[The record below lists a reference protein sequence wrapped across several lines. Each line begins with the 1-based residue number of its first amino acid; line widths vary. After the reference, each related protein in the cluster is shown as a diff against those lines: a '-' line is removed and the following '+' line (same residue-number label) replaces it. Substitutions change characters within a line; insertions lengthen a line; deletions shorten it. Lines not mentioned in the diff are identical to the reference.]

1 MIDCDVKDFFGDKRF
16 AMQPALFVSAVVMLC
31 AFGAVLGVAANA
43 PADANGPNMF
53 GFATPTGI
61 VRTYTVNGSV
71 DFDNPFFQSLGT
83 NGRSCGSCHQ
93 PADGWTIVPSHV
105 QARFEATDGEDPIF
119 RTNDGSN
126 SPTADVSTVE
136 ARRSAYSML
145 LTKGLIRV
153 GIGVPSNAE
162 FELID
167 VDDPYGYA
175 TATELSLFRR
185 PLPSTN
191 LPFLATVMWDG
202 RETFPGQSIHFDLSD
217 QANGATLGH
226 AAAINPL
233 AREQQDAIVNFE
245 MSLYTAQSTDTAAGV
260 LNTQGGDGGPLTLSR
275 QPFYIGIND
284 VLSPGFNPGRSP
296 SSMPGETW
304 PAQSVIL
311 IPMPAQPSREGRKS
325 SIRGDSRSTTCA
337 A

>member
-1 MIDCDVKDFFGDKRF
+1 
-16 AMQPALFVSAVVMLC
+16 
-31 AFGAVLGVAANA
+31 
-43 PADANGPNMF
+43 
-53 GFATPTGI
+53 
-61 VRTYTVNGSV
+61 
-71 DFDNPFFQSLGT
+71 
-83 NGRSCGSCHQ
+83 
-93 PADGWTIVPSHV
+93 
-105 QARFEATDGEDPIF
+105 
-119 RTNDGSN
+119 
-126 SPTADVSTVE
+126 
-136 ARRSAYSML
+136 
-145 LTKGLIRV
+145 
-153 GIGVPSNAE
+153 
-162 FELID
+162 
-167 VDDPYGYA
+167 
-175 TATELSLFRR
+175 
-185 PLPSTN
+185 
-191 LPFLATVMWDG
+191 MWDG

-245 MSLYTAQSTDTAAGV
+245 MSLYTAQSTDIAAGV

-304 PAQSVIL
+304 PAQSMIL